1 MSWIALQAQPDVP
14 GALPADGPADALR
27 ALAWW
32 ALQFTPKVA
41 SVGDAL
47 VLDVAASARLWGGV
61 QALARHLQH
70 DGGPAGGM
78 RLALGETSLLALG
91 RLRLGQ
97 VATPAADALPVS
109 VLDAAQAH
117 LETLLRLGCERWG
130 QLRSL
135 PRGGLVRRFGAD
147 LLQALDRAYGAAP
160 DTYAWLSLPDVFEA
174 SLELSHP
181 VEEAQALLFGAR
193 RLLLQLQAWLAARQC
208 AVLGLELAWL
218 MDRRRGVADR
228 GSLILRVR
236 SASCDTTH
244 LQRLL
249 AEQLA
254 HESLPAPAVSLQMR
268 SLETV
273 ALSGQS
279 RSLLPEL
286 AEAGDSALQ
295 MVERLS
301 ARLGPERVLCW
312 QPRADHR
319 PQCMQAWTP
328 ALAQARDDVVRALGP
343 DVGALQRQGGKSRT
357 AGLDAAAWPSWL
369 LAEPLALAVNQG
381 QPMYHGLLELLSGP
395 QRIEAAWWEGLDGA
409 QPGPVRRDYFVAH
422 SARAGLV
429 WIFQDAAPDATP
441 GLHPAPWYL
450 HGFFA

>member
-1 MSWIALQAQPDVP
+1 MSWIALQAQPEVP
-14 GALPADGPADALR
+14 EALLVDWPADAPR

-41 SVGDAL
+41 CVGDAL

-61 QALARHLQH
+61 RSLVRRLEHG
-70 DGGPAGGM
+70 GGPLGSL
-78 RLALGETSLLALG
+78 RLAQGETSLLALG
-91 RLRLGQ
+91 RLRVGQ
-97 VATPAADALPVS
+97 VTTPVADALPLS

-117 LETLLRLGCERWG
+117 LGTLLRLGCERWG
-130 QLRSL
+130 QLRAL

-160 DTYAWLSLPDVFEA
+160 DTYAWLSLPEVFEA

-181 VEEAQALLFGAR
+181 AEEAQALLFGAR
-193 RLLLQLQAWLAARQC
+193 RLLLQLQAWLAARQR

-218 MDRRRGVADR
+218 MDRRRGVASR
-228 GSLILRVR
+228 GCLVLRVR
-236 SASCDTTH
+236 SPASDMAH

-254 HESLPAPAVSLQMR
+254 HQSLPAPAVSLQMR
-268 SLETV
+268 TLETV
-273 ALSGQS
+273 ALSGRS
-279 RSLLPEL
+279 HSLLPEL
-286 AEAGDSALQ
+286 ALEGDSTLQ

-328 ALAQARDDVVRALGP
+328 ALALAQDSLTHAFGR
-343 DVGALQRQGGKSRT
+343 DVGGLPAQGLKHR
-357 AGLDAAAWPSWL
+357 APGLDAAAWPSWL
-369 LAEPLALAVNQG
+369 LAEPLALVLDQG
-381 QPMYHGLLELLSGP
+381 QPMYHGLLQLLSGP
-395 QRIEAAWWEGLDGA
+395 QRIEAAWWESPDGT
-409 QPGPVRRDYFVAH
+409 QSGPLRRDYFVAH
-422 SARAGLV
+422 SERAGLL
-429 WIFQDAAPDATP
+429 WIFQDAAPDAAL
-441 GLHPAPWYL
+441 GLPAASWYL